1 MKTQPNILVVEDDQ
15 ELAYNIKRF
24 IDFAEVQTVFDGLV
38 GLTQAQT
45 NIYDLLILDL
55 MLPNKNGLDILKELR
70 QNFVTTPVLILTAKD
85 TLTDKL
91 KGFELG
97 ADDYLTKPFHR
108 EELLARV
115 KALLKRNGLLLGN
128 DRLTVGDLSL
138 DITKH
143 QVQIQHHL
151 VNLNAKEFDILVYL
165 IQNKN
170 AIITKAQLF
179 DRIWGFDST
188 TALTVVEVYMSNLR
202 KKISSATGFE
212 IKTLRNVGYLLKV
225 ESENE

>member
-1 MKTQPNILVVEDDQ
+1 METQPNILVVEDDQ

-24 IDFAEVQTVFDGLV
+24 IDFADVQTVFDGLV
-38 GLTQAQT
+38 GLSQAQT

-115 KALLKRNGLLLGN
+115 KALLKRNGLLLGS
-128 DRLTVGDLSL
+128 DRLQVGDL
-138 DITKH
+138 
-143 QVQIQHHL
+143 
-151 VNLNAKEFDILVYL
+151 
-165 IQNKN
+165 
-170 AIITKAQLF
+170 
-179 DRIWGFDST
+179 R
-188 TALTVVEVYMSNLR
+188 
-202 KKISSATGFE
+202 
-212 IKTLRNVGYLLKV
+212 
-225 ESENE
+225 